1 MNYASPARARL
12 TESALRYIARFF
24 FAAVA
29 LTAVGSAAIFMSL
42 PPDIPIGRRDPTDAW
57 RTISVSGEP
66 RFDASRR
73 FQGYWGVARDVT
85 DELRAQHAVAASE
98 TRYRELF
105 ERSPSALLLHRHG
118 RLISANDAAARVFG
132 YSHTAAMQGLPM
144 VGLSR
149 FEATHRQ
156 VVERL
161 TVLDTLQVGE
171 GLDVWDIEFRTYA
184 GERRHVQS
192 TAVRVEAAGGRA
204 NLSLLFD
211 ITARSAAEAA
221 LRRSEALF
229 SHVFANSP
237 DGVTLTEL
245 PSGRYVLVNEAFSRI
260 SGLHHQRDHRPDRD
274 RVGHLERPRRARSDA
289 RPAGARRP
297 G

>member
-1 MNYASPARARL
+1 M
-12 TESALRYIARFF
+12 
-24 FAAVA
+24 
-29 LTAVGSAAIFMSL
+29 
-42 PPDIPIGRRDPTDAW
+42 
-57 RTISVSGEP
+57 
-66 RFDASRR
+66 
-73 FQGYWGVARDVT
+73 T

-171 GLDVWDIEFRTYA
+171 GLDVWDIEFRTHA

-192 TAVRVEAAGGRA
+192 TAARVEAAGGRA

-229 SHVFANSP
+229 VFANSP
-237 DGVTLTEL
+237 DGVTLTSCRADATCSSTR
-245 PSGRYVLVNEAFSRI
+245 PSHESPG
-260 SGLHHQRDHRPDRD
+260 HHQRDHRPDRD